1 MFFLHVEDVWHF
13 SGLRHAFYH
22 EACSTLFLILNSTQ
36 PRHTCVSIMHS
47 QRVISHIYDDDAIEN
62 GIAADATS
70 PSTLTGEG
78 WGSYQFF
85 PHLWNAGISLLF
97 LRMLL
102 LIKG

>member
-70 PSTLTGEG
+70 PSTLAVRDGARINFSPICG
-78 WGSYQFF
+78 
-85 PHLWNAGISLLF
+85 
-97 LRMLL
+97 MLV
-102 LIKG
+102 